1 MLQRQASLDCYFFCH
16 QVRANS
22 PANLKQTRQIIE
34 KLYRKHVPV
43 AQIADLLDVHRSTIY
58 RELQLGR
65 VTHLNSEL
73 ISFSTYSADRASD
86 EHKLRASTHGPSLK
100 IANDRAL
107 VSQFNELIINHKL
120 SIYAARQVLIN
131 KGVDVKV
138 SLRTLYNSLI
148 EKLKE
153 QVWLL
158 LNDAPPVFQKL
169 GKTLRLWF
177 EPIIRMWRFTK
188 SNGITEGFHRKMKL
202 IQRRGFGYRNF
213 QNYRL
218 RVLIECGRILV

>member
-1 MLQRQASLDCYFFCH
+1 MKQKRGAFRCCRWHNADELNYKQHLKMMKSTQEDCISYSRKGKHINESERQ
-16 QVRANS
+16 
-22 PANLKQTRQIIE
+22 P
-34 KLYRKHVPV
+34 
-43 AQIADLLDVHRSTIY
+43 
-58 RELQLGR
+58 
-65 VTHLNSEL
+65 
-73 ISFSTYSADRASD
+73 
-86 EHKLRASTHGPSLK
+86 
-100 IANDRAL
+100 
-107 VSQFNELIINHKL
+107 
-120 SIYAARQVLIN
+120 
-131 KGVDVKV
+131 
-138 SLRTLYNSLI
+138 LI

-177 EPIIRMWRFTK
+177 VPIIRMWRFTK